1 MSLTLNSLKPAEG
14 SRTKKVR
21 VGRGIGSGL
30 GKTCGRGV
38 KGQGARKSGNVRPG
52 FEGGQMPLKI
62 RVPKFGFT
70 SRLKATTGEV
80 GLKQAASVECEVLD
94 LDALK
99 KADLVPNYIKRV
111 KIVNSRDFKLEKALK
126 IKGLAVTKSVLE
138 AVKAAG
144 GSVEE
149 PAEAGSAQ

>member
-70 SRLKATTGEV
+70 SKLKATTGEV
-80 GLKQAASVECEVLD
+80 TALLSMESRFLAS
-94 LDALK
+94 
-99 KADLVPNYIKRV
+99 
-111 KIVNSRDFKLEKALK
+111 
-126 IKGLAVTKSVLE
+126 
-138 AVKAAG
+138 
-144 GSVEE
+144 
-149 PAEAGSAQ
+149 SAWT